1 MSNKAKFTAD
11 DIEQKVEDYFNYCN
25 ENNKPFTMSGL
36 ALFLDCSRMT
46 LYQYENELIKF
57 NNISEEDKKRIIDT
71 VKRAKR
77 MVEAYQEEQLFIG
90 KSPVGTIFSLKNNF
104 NWKDSQEINNNTNIS
119 AVNPIQQ
126 LSTEE
131 IKQLLNENK
140 QE

>member
-1 MSNKAKFTAD
+1 MSNNIRFTAD
-11 DIEQKVEDYFNYCN
+11 DIENKINDYFNYCN
-25 ENNKPFTMSGL
+25 ENGKPFTMSGL
-36 ALFLDCSRMT
+36 ALFLDCSRTT
-46 LYQYENELIKF
+46 LYNYDKELVKFKDINED
-57 NNISEEDKKRIIDT
+57 DKLRILNS

-77 MVEAYQEEQLFIG
+77 MVEAYQEEQLFLG

-119 AVNPIQQ
+119 AINPIQQ

-131 IKQLLNENK
+131 IKQLLSENK

>member
-104 NWKDSQEINNNTNIS
+104 NWKDAQEINNNTNIS
-119 AVNPIQQ
+119 AINPIQQ

>member
-1 MSNKAKFTAD
+1 MSNNIRFTAD
-11 DIEQKVEDYFNYCN
+11 DIEEKIENYFNYCN
-25 ENNKPFTMSGL
+25 ENSKPFTMSGL
-36 ALFLDCSRMT
+36 ALFLDCSRTT
-46 LYQYENELIKF
+46 LYNYDKELVKF
-57 NNISEEDKKRIIDT
+57 KDISEDDKQRILNA

-131 IKQLLNENK
+131 IKQLLSENK
-140 QE
+140 QG

>member
-11 DIEQKVEDYFNYCN
+11 DIENKVNDYFNYCN
-25 ENNKPFTMSGL
+25 ENSKPFTMSGL

-104 NWKDSQEINNNTNIS
+104 NWKDAQEINNNTTVS
-119 AVNPIQQ
+119 TSNPIQQ

-131 IKQLLNENK
+131 IKQLLSENK

>member
-1 MSNKAKFTAD
+1 MSNNIKFTAD
-11 DIEQKVEDYFNYCN
+11 DIENKVNDYFNYCN

-104 NWKDSQEINNNTNIS
+104 NWKDTQEINNNTNIT

-126 LSTEE
+126 LSTDE
-131 IKQLLNENK
+131 IKQLLTE
-140 QE
+140 

>member
-11 DIEQKVEDYFNYCN
+11 DIENKVNDYFNYCN
-25 ENNKPFTMSGL
+25 ENSKPFTMSGL
-36 ALFLDCSRMT
+36 ALFLDCSRTT
-46 LYQYENELIKF
+46 LYNYEKELVKF
-57 NNISEEDKKRIIDT
+57 KEISEDDKLRILNS

-77 MVEAYQEEQLFIG
+77 MVEAYQEEQLFLG

-119 AVNPIQQ
+119 AINPIQQ

-131 IKQLLNENK
+131 IKQLLLENK
-140 QE
+140 E